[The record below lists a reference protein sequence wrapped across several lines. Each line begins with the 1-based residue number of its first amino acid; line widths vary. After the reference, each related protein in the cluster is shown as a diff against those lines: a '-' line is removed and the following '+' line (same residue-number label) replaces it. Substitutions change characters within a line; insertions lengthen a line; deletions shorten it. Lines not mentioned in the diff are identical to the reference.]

1 MIYQPGGLLHVF
13 NTGIKI
19 VSYRFQSSHCICIIY
34 FLTLF
39 PFKRFYLSFVEILLL
54 KLPSGSLEVNFGF
67 RYDVSWQHVRAGIK
81 IIEKGIK

>member
-13 NTGIKI
+13 NTGNKI

-39 PFKRFYLSFVEILLL
+39 PFKRFYLSFVEILYRNSRQDLSRL
-54 KLPSGSLEVNFGF
+54 ILAFAA
-67 RYDVSWQHVRAGIK
+67 YVSWQHVRAGIK
-81 IIEKGIK
+81 IIEQGNK